1 MQPNDKKNPAL
12 DKQVTPSGNGI
23 EIIELVKQDL
33 IDRAEMG
40 KEKYGEKLKPFNKR
54 NALVDAY
61 QEALDL
67 CMYLRQRIYE
77 EEFNSDEFESARR
90 V

>member
-1 MQPNDKKNPAL
+1 MTTPAL
-12 DKQVTPSGNGI
+12 EVQKDPKGKGT

-40 KEKYGEKLKPFNKR
+40 EKKYGEKLKPFNGR
-54 NALVDAY
+54 SSLVDAY

-67 CMYLRQRIYE
+67 CMYLRQKIYE
-77 EEFNSDEFESARR
+77 DEWNYESARR

>member
-1 MQPNDKKNPAL
+1 MTTPAL
-12 DKQVTPSGNGI
+12 T

-40 KEKYGEKLKPFNKR
+40 EKKYGEKLKPFNGR
-54 NALVDAY
+54 SALVDAY

-67 CMYLRQRIYE
+67 CMYLRQKIYE
-77 EEFNSDEFESARR
+77 DEWNYESARR